1 MSRGCAQWYVKSFDL
16 MMCWGVVM
24 LRCSPA
30 CDEELFVDSPDGWV
44 AQELE
49 GANTETRRRAA
60 VDFVRVLSRHFEA
73 RMTQVFGQYVQVRQ
87 MSVFVTVMVVMIY
100 VD

>member
-1 MSRGCAQWYVKSFDL
+1 MVCY
-16 MMCWGVVM
+16 
-24 LRCSPA
+24 SPA

-60 VDFVRVLSRHFEA
+60 VDFVRASSFSLLLLFFLLFPF
-73 RMTQVFGQYVQVRQ
+73 M
-87 MSVFVTVMVVMIY
+87 
-100 VD
+100 